1 MRNHEDLP
9 YILVERDS
17 GGSFG
22 SFCLG
27 ALSGLG
33 WRCSSLPKPAKRHRR
48 RYGPV
53 PGSSAPPPR
62 SACVRPN

>member
-9 YILVERDS
+9 YILVERDN

-22 SFCLG
+22 RS
-27 ALSGLG
+27 ASARWSERG
-33 WRCSSLPKPAKRHRR
+33 WLCSSLPKPAKRHRR